1 VVWIDKGIYKGF
13 GYAPFHFHGKEPMH
27 WARYINTEKEN
38 RDNKS
43 IVSYFLR
50 SDKNLRIVQLNAIE
64 TL

>member
-1 VVWIDKGIYKGF
+1 
-13 GYAPFHFHGKEPMH
+13 MQ

-50 SDKNLRIVQLNAIE
+50 SDKNLRIVQLNALE
-64 TL
+64 TI